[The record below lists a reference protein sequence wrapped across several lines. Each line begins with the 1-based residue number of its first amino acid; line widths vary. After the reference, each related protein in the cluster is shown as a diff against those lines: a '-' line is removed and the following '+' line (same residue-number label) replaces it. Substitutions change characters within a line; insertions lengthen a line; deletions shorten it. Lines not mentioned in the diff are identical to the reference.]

1 MGGYQV
7 TPAMYTATVS
17 EIGGW
22 LIILAVTLL
31 MTLVSS
37 RRAKVR
43 RDRAKRVQR

>member
-1 MGGYQV
+1 V
-7 TPAMYTATVS
+7 TPAMYAATVS

-22 LIILAVTLL
+22 LIILAVTLV

-43 RDRAKRVQR
+43 RDRTKRVQR

>member
-1 MGGYQV
+1 M
-7 TPAMYTATVS
+7 TPEMYTATVS

-22 LIILAVTLL
+22 LIIITLSLL